1 MRPRAL
7 VLALVLGLAAVAPA
21 VALERVRGVLHVHSD
36 LTTGDFTLEELV
48 GLADQQ
54 GIGVLLLSE
63 NYLLRVTYGLPP
75 FRALTRV
82 GRRARSIGDAPERYL
97 ARVADVRRR
106 LPHVL
111 LIPGVEV
118 MPHYHWT
125 GSPLAL
131 DLTVHNLQKN
141 ILVFGIT
148 DPAALRTLPAPGHPP
163 AGHYTIQSIADALP
177 VLLLVPGVVLLLR
190 RRPVRRRL
198 GRGAVIV
205 VRRRAWVRGALLC
218 AIGAAALAR
227 GWPFTVDTYST
238 SSDPGIAPYQALI
251 DRVERLGGATVWSF
265 PEARD
270 LGEEY
275 FGPVRVGWL
284 TEPYADDLLK
294 TFRYTAFGAVYE
306 DTSTFERPGGG
317 WDRLLAEYVRGERS
331 RPAWA
336 VAESGFHGLTAGKQV
351 GPLQTVFLV
360 AEKSEAGV
368 LDALRRGRMYAV
380 QRTREL
386 GFDLAQFTVSA
397 GGGTGAGAGETLQV
411 RAGTPIEL
419 AVAVEASDARAH
431 DVRVAIIVNGQAVA
445 LERGGTPF
453 RTVYRTTTDGTP
465 LVLRMEARGSQ
476 QRLLSNP
483 IFVRP

>member
-1 MRPRAL
+1 VRARAL
-7 VLALVLGLAAVAPA
+7 ALALVLGLAAAGPA
-21 VALERVRGVLHVHSD
+21 GALERVRGVVHVHSD
-36 LTTGDFTLEELV
+36 LTTGDFTLQALI

-54 GIGVLLLSE
+54 GIGALLLAE
-63 NYLLRVTYGLPP
+63 NYRLRVTYGLPP

-82 GRRARSIGDAPERYL
+82 GREGPAVGDAPARYL
-97 ARVADVRRR
+97 ARVAEVRRR

-118 MPHYHWT
+118 MPHYYWT

-131 DLTVHNLQKN
+131 DMTVHNLQKN
-141 ILVFGIT
+141 LLVFGVD
-148 DPAALRTLPAPGHPP
+148 DPAALATLPAPGHPP
-163 AGHYTIQSIADALP
+163 AGRYTIQSALDALP
-177 VLLLVPGVVLLLR
+177 VVLLVPGVVLLLR

-205 VRRRAWVRGALLC
+205 GRRRAWVRGAALA
-218 AIGAAALAR
+218 AIGGAALLR
-227 GWPFTVDTYST
+227 GWPFTVEPYST
-238 SSDPGIAPYQALI
+238 VSDPGIAPYQALI
-251 DRVERLGGATVWSF
+251 DRVEQLGGATVWSF

-270 LGEEY
+270 AGEER

-284 TEPYADDLLK
+284 TEPHPDDLLR

-317 WDRLLAEYVRGERS
+317 WDRLLAEYARGERS

-336 VAESGFHGLTAGKQV
+336 VAESGFHGLSAGKQV

-360 AEKSEAGV
+360 DDRSEAGV

-386 GFDLAQFTVSA
+386 GFDLAQLTVT
-397 GGGTGAGAGETLQV
+397 GGGASAGAGETLRV
-411 RAGTPIEL
+411 PAGTPIEL
-419 AVAVEASDARAH
+419 AVAVEASDGRAH
-431 DVRVAIIVNGQAVA
+431 DARLTIVANGHAVA
-445 LERGGTPF
+445 LQRGGTPL
-453 RTVYRTTTDGTP
+453 RAVYRMTTDGTP

-483 IFVRP
+483 VFVRP